1 MAMDEAL
8 ETLKKYFGHTAFR
21 GGQRQ
26 LVEALLAGRD
36 VLGVMPTGAGKSVCY
51 QVPALLREGLTL
63 VVSPLISLMQDQVAA
78 LKQAGVPAAYLN
90 SSLTAAQRQ
99 EVLRRAAQGAY
110 RLLYVAPER
119 LEGEELAAL
128 AQRIPIPLVAVDEA
142 HCVSQWGQDFRP
154 GYLNIAPFVA
164 RLPVRPVVGAFTATA
179 TGRVQEDIV
188 RLLELQQPLPVVTG
202 FDRPNLHFDV
212 VMPEAKGPW
221 LYRWVREHAAESGI
235 VYCSTRKTVET
246 VCAALRKAGVAAAQ
260 YHAGL
265 PEEERRTAQQ
275 DFLYDRVTV
284 MVATNAFGM
293 GIDKSNVSYVIHYNM
308 PKDVES
314 YYQEAGR
321 AGRDGAPAQCVLLYS
336 RQDVRTARFLIENPP
351 EEDPLSPEERQAVLE
366 KDLARLYAMVEYC
379 EADGC
384 LRNRLLR
391 YFGETPMQEC
401 GRCGHC
407 QRRTGG
413 VELDVTTEAQMILS
427 GAARACE
434 LLGWG
439 VGETM
444 LVRMLRGSKDKRVLE
459 QNLYT
464 LPTYGIM
471 KGKDRALIRRV
482 MAELLVNGCLV
493 RSGGKYPVVRLGA
506 PARKILFEGERLT
519 LHLGG
524 EEVVKYAEPAARP
537 KKARRKASVVLKRD
551 LYESLRLL
559 RAELAQ
565 RQNVPPYVIF
575 SNVTLM
581 EMAEKKPQSMEG
593 MRRIS
598 GVGEVKAVQYG
609 EAFLNAIEAWLQEQE
624 NGETKCKKIVL
635 PDIF

>member
-1 MAMDEAL
+1 MAADAAL

-119 LEGEELAAL
+119 LEGEELVAL
-128 AQRIPIPLVAVDEA
+128 AQRIPIPLIAVDEA

-179 TGRVQEDIV
+179 TGRVQKDIV
-188 RLLELQQPLPVVTG
+188 RLLALRQPQPVVTG
-202 FDRPNLHFDV
+202 FDRPNLYFDV
-212 VMPEAKGPW
+212 VMPESKGPW

-246 VCAALRKAGVAAAQ
+246 VCAALRKTGVAAAQ

-275 DFLYDRVTV
+275 DFLYDRATV

-293 GIDKSNVSYVIHYNM
+293 GIDKSNVSYVVHYNM

-384 LRNRLLR
+384 QRNALLR
-391 YFGETPMQEC
+391 YFGEHPTGDC
-401 GRCGHC
+401 GRCGRCRHKI
-407 QRRTGG
+407 GG

-427 GAARACE
+427 GVVRISE
-434 LLGWG
+434 LRGWG
-439 VGETM
+439 VGEAM
-444 LVRMLRGSKDKRVLE
+444 LIQMLRGSTDKKLLQLGLDR
-459 QNLYT
+459 
-464 LPTYGIM
+464 LPTYGVM
-471 KGKDRALIRRV
+471 KGKDTELIRRV
-482 MAELLVNGCLV
+482 LAELLAKGCLV
-493 RSGGKYPVVRLGA
+493 RTEGRLPVLRPA
-506 PARKILFEGERLT
+506 AAARKILFEGERLT
-519 LHLGG
+519 LHLGEEEAAAMTRADGKKKKHSRSTG
-524 EEVVKYAEPAARP
+524 ETPQ
-537 KKARRKASVVLKRD
+537 D
-551 LYESLRLL
+551 GLYECLRQL

-565 RQNVPPYVIF
+565 QQKVPPYVIF
-575 SNVTLM
+575 SNATL
-581 EMAEKKPQSMEG
+581 EDMAH
-593 MRRIS
+593 RRPYDLGSLLQVS
-598 GVGEVKAVQYG
+598 GVGETKAARYG
-609 EAFLNAIEAWLQEQE
+609 AAFLKAIADWEKK
-624 NGETKCKKIVL
+624 ET
-635 PDIF
+635 FSG

>member
-1 MAMDEAL
+1 MAADATLEAL
-8 ETLKKYFGHTAFR
+8 QKYFGHAAFR

-26 LVEALLAGRD
+26 LVDALLSGRD

-63 VVSPLISLMQDQVAA
+63 VISPLISLMQDQVAA
-78 LKQAGVPAAYLN
+78 LGQAGVPAAYLN
-90 SSLTAAQRQ
+90 SSLTPAQRQ
-99 EVLRRAAQGAY
+99 EVLRRAARGMY

-119 LEGEELAAL
+119 LESDELVRL
-128 AQRIPIPLVAVDEA
+128 AHSVPIPLVAVDEA

-154 GYLNIAPFVA
+154 GYLNIAPFLA
-164 RLPVRPVVGAFTATA
+164 RLPERPVVGAFTATA
-179 TGRVQEDIV
+179 TDRVRQDIV
-188 RLLELQQPLPVVTG
+188 RLLELRRPLPVITG
-202 FDRPNLHFDV
+202 FDRPNLYFDV

-221 LYRWVREHAAESGI
+221 LHRWVREHADAGGI
-235 VYCSTRKTVET
+235 VYCSTRKTVEA

-265 PEEERRTAQQ
+265 SEEERRTAQQ
-275 DFLYDRVTV
+275 DFLYDRVSV

-293 GIDKSNVSYVIHYNM
+293 GIDKSNVGYVVHYNM
-308 PKDVES
+308 PKDMES

-321 AGRDGAPAQCVLLYS
+321 AGRDGAAAQCVLLYS

-351 EEDPLSPEERQAVLE
+351 EEDHLSPQERQAVLE

-407 QRRTGG
+407 RRRTGG

-439 VGETM
+439 VGETA
-444 LVRMLRGSKDKRVLE
+444 LVRMLHGSKDAKILA
-459 QNLYT
+459 QNLHT
-464 LPTYGIM
+464 LPTYGKM
-471 KGKDRALIRRV
+471 KATDRKMIRRI
-482 MAELLVNGCLV
+482 MAELLANGCLV
-493 RSGGKYPVVRLGA
+493 RSDGKYPVLRLGA

-519 LHLGG
+519 LHLNG
-524 EEVVKYAEPAARP
+524 EEAMKFAGPAA
-537 KKARRKASVVLKRD
+537 KKKKEHRKAAVAPQGD
-551 LYESLRLL
+551 LYECLRQL
-559 RAELAQ
+559 RAGLARQ
-565 RQNVPPYVIF
+565 QNVPPYVIF

-581 EMAEKKPQSMEG
+581 EMAEKKPRSMESI
-593 MRRIS
+593 RRVS
-598 GVGEVKAVQYG
+598 GVGEVKAARYG
-609 EAFLNAIEAWLQEQE
+609 AAFLGAIEAWRQEHE
-624 NGETKCKKIVL
+624 PG
-635 PDIF
+635 